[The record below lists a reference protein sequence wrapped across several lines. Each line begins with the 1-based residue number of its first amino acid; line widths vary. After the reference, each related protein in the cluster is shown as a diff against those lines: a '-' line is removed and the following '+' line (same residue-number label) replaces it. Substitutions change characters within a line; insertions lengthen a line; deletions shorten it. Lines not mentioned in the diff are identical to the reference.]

1 MVKEVRHSLRWMS
14 RITLIT
20 IAAGSLGG
28 CAFQS
33 APGPYANKLSN
44 PKTDLMQKGIKF
56 IPLDN
61 QSLQRAL
68 NTSASHSF
76 AESFGSDVLTANL
89 LGKGDLVS
97 FTIWEAPPATLFSG
111 TSGSGLAMSS
121 SPASGISFPEQIVNS
136 AGNITVPFVG
146 EVRADGR
153 TALQVAQDIKLKLRG
168 KANQPQVVVR
178 LVGNAAANA
187 TIVGE
192 VQNSVRVQLTPHG
205 ERLLDAIA
213 AAGGVKHPL
222 TKMTLQITRGDD
234 VRTMPL
240 ADVVADPKQNV
251 ILQPGDVVTALF
263 QPYSFTALGAT
274 GKNEEVSFEAT
285 GITLSQALGRSGGL
299 IDNRANPKGVF
310 IFRYEYRP
318 EQSDNN
324 IQGDGAAATDDLVP
338 VIYQVNLKDPASFFL
353 AQRFPIR
360 NKDIIYVS
368 NAGIVDLQRFANIVG
383 SFIAPAATAV
393 SIGVAVN

>member
-1 MVKEVRHSLRWMS
+1 MIKEVRQSLRWMGS
-14 RITLIT
+14 IALVAV
-20 IAAGSLGG
+20 AAGSLGG
-28 CAFQS
+28 CAFES

-56 IPLDN
+56 VPLDS
-61 QSLQRAL
+61 QSLQRVL
-68 NTSASHSF
+68 DTSASNSF
-76 AESFGSDVLTANL
+76 AEAFGSDVPTASL

-111 TSGSGLAMSS
+111 TSGSGLAMASS
-121 SPASGISFPEQIVNS
+121 AASGVSFPEQIVNS

-153 TALQVAQDIKLKLRG
+153 TALQVAQDIKVKLRG
-168 KANQPQVVVR
+168 KANQPQIVVR

-192 VQNSVRVQLTPHG
+192 VQNSARVQLTPHG

-234 VRTMPL
+234 VRSMPL

-299 IDNRANPKGVF
+299 IDNRADPKGVF
-310 IFRYEYRP
+310 IFRYEQ
-318 EQSDNN
+318 QSEKSNA
-324 IQGDGAAATDDLVP
+324 IGQTDDGGSSNELVP

-353 AQRFPIR
+353 AQRFPIH

-368 NAGIVDLQRFANIVG
+368 NAGIVDLQRFASIVG
-383 SFIAPAATAV
+383 SFIGPAATAV
-393 SIGVAVN
+393 SIGAAIK

>member
-1 MVKEVRHSLRWMS
+1 MAKNVLERVRGIARYALIAMV
-14 RITLIT
+14 
-20 IAAGSLGG
+20 AGSFSG

-33 APGPYANKLSN
+33 APGPYASKLSD
-44 PKTDLMQKGIKF
+44 PKTVLTQKGIKF
-56 IPLDN
+56 VALDS
-61 QSLQRAL
+61 QSLQHVLA
-68 NTSASHSF
+68 AEGSHSF
-76 AESFGSDVLTANL
+76 AEAFGSNAPSASL

-97 FTIWEAPPATLFSG
+97 LTIWEAPPATLFAG
-111 TSGSGLAMSS
+111 TSGTGLSLS
-121 SPASGISFPEQIVNS
+121 NSPASGVSFPEQVVNS
-136 AGNITVPFVG
+136 AGNVTVPFVG
-146 EVRADGR
+146 EVRAAGR
-153 TALQVAQDIKLKLRG
+153 TPLQVAQDVKSRLLG

-178 LVGNAAANA
+178 LMANAAANA

-192 VQNSVRVQLTPHG
+192 VQNSARVPLTPHG

-222 TKMTLQITRGDD
+222 SKMTLQITRGDD
-234 VRTMPL
+234 VRSMPL
-240 ADVVADPKQNV
+240 AEVVADPKQNV
-251 ILQPGDVVTALF
+251 MLQPGDVITALF
-263 QPYSFTALGAT
+263 QPYSYTALGAT
-274 GKNEEVSFEAT
+274 GKNEEVNFEAT

-299 IDNRANPKGVF
+299 IDNRADPKGVF
-310 IFRYEYRP
+310 IFRYEHQLERKDANAGV
-318 EQSDNN
+318 EDN
-324 IQGDGAAATDDLVP
+324 DSTKDLVP
-338 VIYQVNLKDPASFFL
+338 VIYQVNLKDPGAFFL